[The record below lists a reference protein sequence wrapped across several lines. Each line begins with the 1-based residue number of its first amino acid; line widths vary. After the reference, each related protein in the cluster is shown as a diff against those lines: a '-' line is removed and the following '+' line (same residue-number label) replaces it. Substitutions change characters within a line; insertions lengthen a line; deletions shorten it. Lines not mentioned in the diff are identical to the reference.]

1 MAQRLD
7 VQERALLD
15 QVMRRGDRGVEE
27 SDESQGLIRS
37 MRNNIAQRRQHMNR
51 LAEIELEQAR
61 ERANDA
67 IGGGERRNEE
77 SNAER

>member
-1 MAQRLD
+1 
-7 VQERALLD
+7 
-15 QVMRRGDRGVEE
+15 
-27 SDESQGLIRS
+27 
-37 MRNNIAQRRQHMNR
+37 MNR